1 MDGYKSELCDLE
13 SPFFQNTL
21 RMTNLKGGIGC
32 QNTKFKVKLKCWN
45 FLWDQLEMLTSLQ
58 KWTQQETGRE
68 VAQIE
73 KKSSEHSKT
82 EIQMEESQPCDFEI
96 S

>member
-1 MDGYKSELCDLE
+1 
-13 SPFFQNTL
+13 
-21 RMTNLKGGIGC
+21 
-32 QNTKFKVKLKCWN
+32 
-45 FLWDQLEMLTSLQ
+45 MLTSLQ

-82 EIQMEESQPCDFEI
+82 EIQMDESQPCDFEI